1 MKKAFMVQIISGII
15 TFILGIVTMLYG
27 FGFITGRIQGSVRT
41 CMLLLLLCVVAVIC
55 CIMQTVRNTRK
66 YRTKSENMWNK

>member
-1 MKKAFMVQIISGII
+1 MVQIISGII

-27 FGFITGRIQGSVRT
+27 FEFITGRIQGSVRI

-55 CIMQTVRNTRK
+55 CIIQTVRNTRK
-66 YRTKSENMWNK
+66 YRTKSDKYVE